1 MIDELLDLAITA
13 TGGARWGTAC
23 RGLNIEVSIGAPI
36 RAMAHRCAED

>member
-1 MIDELLDLAITA
+1 MTDELLDLAITT
-13 TGGARWGTAC
+13 TGGARCGTAR